1 MLRRALA
8 AAQAMDVPG
17 TIVDLGVS
25 WDVDGSWKRFAS
37 STGVGSGDGQD
48 DRRQR
53 VDTPQYQYEADR
65 LAAGG

>member
-1 MLRRALA
+1 M
-8 AAQAMDVPG
+8 PG

-25 WDVDGSWKRFAS
+25 WDGDGSWKRFAS
-37 STGVGSGDGQD
+37 STGVGSGDGED